1 MGAVFSSKQS
11 MQTHY
16 YRVEYGKHGKQKTVK
31 ADPGGNPSIF

>member
-16 YRVEYGKHGKQKTVK
+16 YRVEYGSHYTNEKSRLLLHLG
-31 ADPGGNPSIF
+31 